1 MDNLSYI
8 KQRFEGNFDVKY
20 KDVNTIIG
28 DGTIVFIDDLC
39 NGQWM
44 MEYLILPLRGFGE
57 LKNTSIKYPND
68 LLEKVLDIS
77 ATGMA
82 TDLEDALMHVLSGDV
97 ILILKDIYVTPNT
110 NSIKCFADNLFISF
124 PPISKY
130 KLSLFYYSQK
140 NEY

>member
-44 MEYLILPLRGFGE
+44 MEYLIFE
-57 LKNTSIKYPND
+57 
-68 LLEKVLDIS
+68 
-77 ATGMA
+77 
-82 TDLEDALMHVLSGDV
+82 
-97 ILILKDIYVTPNT
+97 
-110 NSIKCFADNLFISF
+110 
-124 PPISKY
+124 
-130 KLSLFYYSQK
+130 
-140 NEY
+140 

>member
-1 MDNLSYI
+1 MDNLSYV
-8 KQRFEGNFDVKY
+8 KERFEGCFDVKY
-20 KDVNTIIG
+20 RDVKTIIG
-28 DGTIVFIDDLC
+28 DGTLVFIDDLC

-82 TDLEDALMHVLSGDV
+82 TD
-97 ILILKDIYVTPNT
+97 
-110 NSIKCFADNLFISF
+110 
-124 PPISKY
+124 
-130 KLSLFYYSQK
+130 
-140 NEY
+140 